1 MGRQVL
7 IVEDDRELNWM
18 YALKLRK
25 LDYVCH
31 QAYTIESAMDYLKSN
46 SAPDF
51 MVLDLE
57 LPDGLGTQVLD
68 YVAQQGTYDH
78 TQIIVVSGVA
88 FSKEH
93 NLQKYNL
100 AGALIKPITPRE
112 LLVYI
117 NSLTPQ

>member
-31 QAYTIESAMDYLKSN
+31 QAYTIESALDYLKSN
-46 SAPDF
+46 PSPNF

-57 LPDGLGTQVLD
+57 LPDGLGTEVLE
-68 YVAQQGTYDH
+68 YVTQQSMYSDM
-78 TQIIVVSGVA
+78 QIIVVSGVA

-93 NLQKYNL
+93 NVQKYHV
-100 AGALIKPITPRE
+100 AGVLIKPITPRE

-117 NSLTPQ
+117 NSLIPQ